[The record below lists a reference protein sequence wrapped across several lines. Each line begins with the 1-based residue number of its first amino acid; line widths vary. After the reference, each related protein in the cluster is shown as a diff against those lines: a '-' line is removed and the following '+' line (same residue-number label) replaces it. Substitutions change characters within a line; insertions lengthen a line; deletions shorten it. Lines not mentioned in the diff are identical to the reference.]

1 MRAYQR
7 QNIARYPDYWN
18 RPVTGSGPPSTL
30 TIVGLAPGLHGANK
44 TGIPFTGDASGELLF
59 RTLKG
64 LNLIDK
70 VRITNAV
77 KCAPP
82 QNKPLTSE
90 RKNCRKFLRLE
101 LAELFVP
108 FVPSVPSVPS
118 KPTVLFCLG
127 RVAHEEVLRSLD
139 LTPNNFPFAHGAVH
153 QLKPTLWVVDSYHC
167 SRYNIQT
174 NRLTEPMFRTA
185 LQYAA
190 ELARLNHA
198 EI

>member
-1 MRAYQR
+1 M
-7 QNIARYPDYWN
+7 
-18 RPVTGSGPPSTL
+18 TGSGPPSTL

-108 FVPSVPSVPS
+108 SVPS

-153 QLKPTLWVVDSYHC
+153 QLKPTQWVVDSYHC